1 MPKYNLLGVGTN
13 AKTVKGDGA
22 EYITAIMYLSPA
34 DKAEGINVC
43 PMAVMAGCK
52 AGCLYTAGR
61 GSFNSVQQARLRKTI
76 LFRDYQAKFMATLRQ
91 DLDKFQAYCL
101 KKNVTPVVRLNGTS
115 DIYWENKIDMVAEY
129 PDIQFYDYTKIPKR
143 VINHNRLPSNYHLT
157 LSYSEATTQY
167 KEMCIDAM
175 AKNPRANLA
184 VVFRNKEAI
193 PAEFLGRKV
202 IDGDKDDLRFLD
214 EQGVVVALY
223 AKGRAKKD
231 ASGFVMG

>member
-34 DKAEGINVC
+34 DKAEDINVC

-52 AGCLYTAGR
+52 AGCLDTAGR

-115 DIYWENKIDMVAEY
+115 DIYWENKIDQNTY
-129 PDIQFYDYTKIPKR
+129 
-143 VINHNRLPSNYHLT
+143 
-157 LSYSEATTQY
+157 
-167 KEMCIDAM
+167 
-175 AKNPRANLA
+175 
-184 VVFRNKEAI
+184 
-193 PAEFLGRKV
+193 
-202 IDGDKDDLRFLD
+202 
-214 EQGVVVALY
+214 
-223 AKGRAKKD
+223 
-231 ASGFVMG
+231 